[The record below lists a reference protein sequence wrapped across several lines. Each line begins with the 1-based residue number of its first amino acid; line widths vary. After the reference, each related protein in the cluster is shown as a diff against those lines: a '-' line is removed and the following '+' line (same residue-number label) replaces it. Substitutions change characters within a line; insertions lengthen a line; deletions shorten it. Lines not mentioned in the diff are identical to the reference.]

1 MPLDQNHLS
10 LIMDLVAHEEMTIES
25 ATKAIARLAEHSYA
39 IDTSE
44 EARFTRLYK
53 EDLAP
58 YTIDNYHRPWSRED
72 VELLLKMR
80 RSGADFAKIARRL
93 KRTERGIRSR
103 WAFENLLERE
113 ANRDTALP
121 NAAEVIDKCFEEL
134 LDDRPQDSASW
145 YVDARKDAN
154 QISPPHQEQKKEMLD

>member
-1 MPLDQNHLS
+1 
-10 LIMDLVAHEEMTIES
+10 MDLVAHDEMTIET

-53 EDLAP
+53 EDMAP

-80 RSGADFAKIARRL
+80 RSGADFPKIARRL

-113 ANRDTALP
+113 ANRNTALP
-121 NAAEVIDKCFEEL
+121 NATEVIDQCCDEL
-134 LDDRPQDSASW
+134 LEERPAGFASW
-145 YVDARKDAN
+145 YVPARENHPSKVES
-154 QISPPHQEQKKEMLD
+154 SPPLEQKKEMLD